1 MNEAVKFRQ
10 EGGIGILSLEEREFK
25 NTFSKRFIEGVTAA
39 FEHVRTKS
47 DIKVLVIH
55 GYDNYFCCGGTKE
68 ELIGIFEGTLKFNDL
83 DFFSLPLRC
92 EIPVISAMQGHA
104 LGGGLAF
111 GCYADMIV
119 LGRECLYSA
128 NFMKYGFTPGMG
140 ANYIIPKKF
149 GTLLGNE
156 MLLSAK
162 NYSGEEL
169 RERGVPMKVVKRD
182 AVIDVAMKLA
192 SELADKP
199 ALSLKVL
206 KQYLTREIIADL
218 PKVIEDELAM
228 HETTFAQPEVRRRI
242 EELFGR

>member
-1 MNEAVKFRQ
+1 MNDVVKFRQ
-10 EGGIGILSLEEREFK
+10 DGHVGIIALEEREFK
-25 NTFSKRFIEGVTAA
+25 NTFSKRFIEGVTEA
-39 FEHVRTKS
+39 FQQANKIP
-47 DIKVLVIH
+47 DLKVIVVH
-55 GYDNYFCCGGTKE
+55 GFENYFCCGGTKE

-111 GCYADMIV
+111 GSYADMIV

-149 GTLLGNE
+149 GALLGTE

-182 AVIDVAMKLA
+182 DVIEVALKLA

-199 ALSLKVL
+199 LLSLKVL
-206 KQYLTREIIADL
+206 KRYLTREIVATL
-218 PKVIEDELAM
+218 PQVIEDELAM
-228 HETTFAQPEVRRRI
+228 HKTTFAQPEVRKRI

>member
-1 MNEAVKFRQ
+1 MNDAVKLRQ
-10 EGGIGILSLEEREFK
+10 DGSIGVVSLEERESK
-25 NTFSKRFIEGVTAA
+25 NTFSKAFIDGVTDV
-39 FEHVRTKS
+39 FRRIKDTP
-47 DIKVLVIH
+47 DIKVVVLH
-55 GYDNYFCCGGTKE
+55 GFDNYFCCGGTKE

-83 DFFSLPLRC
+83 DFFSLALRC
-92 EIPVISAMQGHA
+92 EVPVIAAMQGHA

-119 LGRECLYSA
+119 LGKECLYSA

-149 GTLLGNE
+149 GALLGTE

-169 RERGVPMKVVKRD
+169 RERGVQMKVVKRD
-182 AVIDVAMKLA
+182 EVVATAMKLA
-192 SELADKP
+192 YDLADKP
-199 ALSLKVL
+199 LLSLKIL
-206 KQYLTREIIADL
+206 KRYLTQEIVAAL
-218 PKVIEDELAM
+218 PGVIEDELAM
-228 HETTFAQPEVRRRI
+228 HKTTFAQPEVRKRI